1 MASNNTSKTFIP
13 TATVITNDGD
23 KFSKFNEFSQ
33 KVKSLPPDK
42 NLQKKWFNK
51 GSDYDFTKIKRNP
64 ILEKQ
69 EYELKIEKRKSSIK
83 SQSKKADK
91 LKEKI
96 LETPSNS
103 KILLQPI

>member
-42 NLQKKWFNK
+42 NL
-51 GSDYDFTKIKRNP
+51 
-64 ILEKQ
+64 
-69 EYELKIEKRKSSIK
+69 
-83 SQSKKADK
+83 
-91 LKEKI
+91 
-96 LETPSNS
+96 
-103 KILLQPI
+103 